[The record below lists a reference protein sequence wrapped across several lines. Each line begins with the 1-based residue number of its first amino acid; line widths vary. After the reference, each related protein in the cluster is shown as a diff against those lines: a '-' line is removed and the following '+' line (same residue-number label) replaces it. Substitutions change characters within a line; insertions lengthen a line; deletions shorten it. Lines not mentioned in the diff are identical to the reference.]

1 LPLNYHNLAKIGNID
16 VGDFPLILAPMEDV
30 TDSPFRVICKQHGA
44 DVLVTEFIAAEGLIR
59 DAEKSNNKM
68 RFEPS
73 ERPIAIQIF
82 GENVE
87 SMMKAAEVAEAAG
100 PDFIDLNF
108 GCPVRKIVMKGGG
121 AALLQDIP
129 KMIRMTEAVVRS
141 TNLPVTVKTRLGWDE
156 ANKDIVDI
164 AMRLQDVGIAAIS
177 IHGRTRAQ
185 LYGGE
190 ADWSLIGEVKNNPY
204 MKIPVFG
211 NGDVDSGPKAEEMK
225 NRYGVDGILIGRAA
239 TGNPW
244 IFAEIK
250 SWLANHIIPP
260 PPSIAERVSIV
271 RQHLQSSVPYKGER
285 ATLYEI
291 RKLYSGYF
299 KGIPDFK
306 SWRMRLVTAASTEM
320 VLSILD
326 QIEDTI

>member
-1 LPLNYHNLAKIGNID
+1 MPKIGNID
-16 VGDFPLILAPMEDV
+16 VGNFPLFLAPMEDV

-59 DAEKSNNKM
+59 DAEKSSNKM
-68 RFEPS
+68 RFKPE
-73 ERPIAIQIF
+73 ERPIGIQIF

-87 SMMKAAEVAEAAG
+87 SMMKAAEVAEAVG

-129 KMIRMTEAVVRS
+129 KMIRMTEAVVKS
-141 TNLPVTVKTRLGWDE
+141 TSLPVTVKTRLGWDE
-156 ANKDIVDI
+156 SHKEIVEI
-164 AMRLQDVGIAAIS
+164 AERLQDVGISAIA

-190 ADWSLIGEVKNNPY
+190 ADWTLIGEVKNNPY
-204 MKIPVFG
+204 MRIPVFG

-244 IFAEIK
+244 IFREIK
-250 SWLANHIIPP
+250 SWLNDHSIPP
-260 PPSIAERVSIV
+260 LPSIAERVAVV
-271 RQHLQSSVPYKGER
+271 RQHLENSILYKGER
-285 ATLYEI
+285 ATLFEI

-299 KGIPDFK
+299 RGIPNFK
-306 SWRMRLVTAASTEM
+306 SWRMQMVTAESTEL
-320 VLSILD
+320 VLEILN
-326 QIEDTI
+326 QIEHST

>member
-1 LPLNYHNLAKIGNID
+1 MPKIGHID

-30 TDSPFRVICKQHGA
+30 TDSPYRVICKQHGA

-59 DAEKSNNKM
+59 DAVKSSNKM
-68 RFEPS
+68 RFEPE
-73 ERPIAIQIF
+73 ERPIGIQIF
-82 GENVE
+82 GDNVD
-87 SMMKAAEVAEAAG
+87 SMMKAAEVAEAAC

-141 TNLPVTVKTRLGWDE
+141 TSLPVTVKTRLGWDE
-156 ANKDIVDI
+156 EHKDIVDI
-164 AMRLQDVGIAAIS
+164 AERLQDAGIRAIA

-190 ADWSLIGEVKNNPY
+190 ADWTLIGKVKANPY

-225 NRYGVDGILIGRAA
+225 NRFGVDGILIGRAA

-244 IFAEIK
+244 IFNEIK
-250 SWLANHIIPP
+250 SWLKDHTVPQLP
-260 PPSIAERVSIV
+260 TIAERVATV
-271 RQHLQSSVPYKGER
+271 RQHLETSVPYKGDR
-285 ATLYEI
+285 ATLFEI

-299 KGIPDFK
+299 RGIPNFK
-306 SWRMRLVTAASTEM
+306 GWRMKLVTAPSTDA
-320 VLSILD
+320 VLDLLSQILTS
-326 QIEDTI
+326 ELPEKP